1 MKDYRIIRHI
11 GEGPVQPAL
20 DFGKPRLPGFPPNP
34 FKEGTHNHKVWEYLR
49 EFRQVTTNDLHHR
62 LFVDPT
68 RVNNCK
74 EKLIPHGYTIKD
86 AVPIPG
92 ERSNYLYVVER
103 MN

>member
-1 MKDYRIIRHI
+1 MSYRIIHHI
-11 GEGPVQPAL
+11 GEGPVRPVL

-34 FKEGTHNHKVWEYLR
+34 FKEGTHNHRVWEWLA
-49 EFRQVTTNDLHHR
+49 EHRQVTTQQIHHILH
-62 LFVDPT
+62 VDPT

-74 EKLIPHGYTIKD
+74 EKMAPDFTIKD

-103 MN
+103 A